1 MLVEAAQERV
11 RVGLPPER
19 YEREDR
25 LQAPRRS
32 GDQRRTD
39 KRPGIGWP
47 VNKNIQ
53 WQVRSNERGQGSPS
67 GYRIA
72 VVLFLAHVCSHCPAP
87 HPPAGDRRSR
97 SELPEPRG
105 CVESHGRPRLS
116 PGRTGVGDR
125 PTEAGTLAAVP
136 YLCAP

>member
-11 RVGLPPER
+11 GVGLPPER
-19 YEREDR
+19 YERENR

-39 KRPGIGWP
+39 KWPGVGWP

-53 WQVRSNERGQGSPS
+53 WQVRPNERGQGSPS

-72 VVLFLAHVCSHCPAP
+72 VVLFLAHV
-87 HPPAGDRRSR
+87 
-97 SELPEPRG
+97 
-105 CVESHGRPRLS
+105 
-116 PGRTGVGDR
+116 
-125 PTEAGTLAAVP
+125 
-136 YLCAP
+136 

>member
-1 MLVEAAQERV
+1 MLVEAAQQRV

-19 YEREDR
+19 YERENR

-39 KRPGIGWP
+39 KWPGIGWP

-53 WQVRSNERGQGSPS
+53 WQVRPHERGQGSPP

-72 VVLFLAHVCSHCPAP
+72 VVLFLAHVCSHCPAR
-87 HPPAGDRRSR
+87 HPPAGTWSLVRAPMQYS
-97 SELPEPRG
+97 SMGGMGELP
-105 CVESHGRPRLS
+105 
-116 PGRTGVGDR
+116 
-125 PTEAGTLAAVP
+125 
-136 YLCAP
+136 APWRC